1 MQRFKINS
9 KEYIM
14 IIFGVILMALSM
26 DLFLIPNKIAPG
38 GFSGLATIIHY
49 LFSINV
55 GFVIAILNIPL
66 FIIAFR
72 KLGFLF
78 CVKSLFAMVA
88 YSFAIDLLPLPALTH
103 DTLLAAIFGG
113 IFMGSGMG
121 IVLKAGATTG
131 GTDTVAILII
141 RVFKS
146 IKVNWL
152 IFMMDFVVIV
162 LAAFVFSPELSLYGL
177 AAIFISS
184 KVTEIIL
191 EGPNSSRMVFI
202 MSRKSESISTRVMTE
217 LQRGATLLS
226 GIGVYTKKDI
236 DVLMC
241 VVHRESEV
249 QAIKEI
255 VKEVDENAFLIVGHV
270 KEVLGNGF

>member
-1 MQRFKINS
+1 MQRFKINFE
-9 KEYIM
+9 EYLM
-14 IIFGVILMALSM
+14 IIFGVVLMAFAM

-49 LFSINV
+49 LFSVKV
-55 GFVIAILNIPL
+55 GFIIAVLNIPL
-66 FIIAFR
+66 FIIAFK

-78 CVKSLFAMVA
+78 CIKSLFAMVA
-88 YSFAIDLLPLPALTH
+88 YSFAIDVLPLPCLTH

-121 IVLKAGATTG
+121 LVLKAGGTTG
-131 GTDTVAILII
+131 GTDTIAILII
-141 RVFKS
+141 RVLKS

-152 IFMMDFVVIV
+152 IFMMDFVVIL

-184 KVTEIIL
+184 KITEIIL
-191 EGPNSSRMVFI
+191 EGPNSSRMILI
-202 MSRKSESISTRVMTE
+202 MSRKSNLISSKIMND
-217 LQRGATLLS
+217 LQRGITLIS
-226 GIGVYTKKDI
+226 GVGLYTKKDI
-236 DVLMC
+236 DVLLC
-241 VVHRESEV
+241 VVHRESEL
-249 QAIKEI
+249 QSIKDI
-255 VKEVDENAFLIVGHV
+255 VKEADENAFLIVGHV